1 MAQVWASYEEIA
13 ELCGCDAAS
22 AKQQCERLGWKR
34 RICSDHVLRI
44 KLPSDLA
51 FDFMV
56 ATVGAGRVSARNARS
71 QANTSIP
78 LTSTPLRATTSRA
91 A

>member
-1 MAQVWASYEEIA
+1 
-13 ELCGCDAAS
+13 
-22 AKQQCERLGWKR
+22 
-34 RICSDHVLRI
+34 VLRI

-71 QANTSIP
+71 RANTSIP